1 LSVHQILVGEGVLS
15 FLLWCFKELWGLL
28 IHVLV
33 EVWGKLLA
41 LWWVEAGKA
50 WLLESSPVDKWLK
63 LSVLSLHNLGHGLV
77 EEVLS
82 GVSSAS
88 AL

>member
-1 LSVHQILVGEGVLS
+1 
-15 FLLWCFKELWGLL
+15 
-28 IHVLV
+28 
-33 EVWGKLLA
+33 
-41 LWWVEAGKA
+41 
-50 WLLESSPVDKWLK
+50 LESSPVDKWLK